1 MGYSREIYDEA
12 MAIVN
17 ANHAK
22 ATEECNLRKTAFY
35 EQYPRADE
43 IETELAATA
52 IQTAKAVLN
61 GAHVK
66 EQLTLLKEKNLSLQN
81 ERTQLLRK
89 AGLPRNLFRT
99 YLYL

>member
-1 MGYSREIYDEA
+1 

-35 EQYPRADE
+35 EQYPRAAE

-66 EQLTLLKEKNLSLQN
+66 EQLTLLKEKTFPYKMNAHSCYGKQDFL
-81 ERTQLLRK
+81 K
-89 AGLPRNLFRT
+89 PI
-99 YLYL
+99 